1 MGGGGVY
8 NVRFSDKFSLSK
20 TILKLVLAQFVNYGL
35 TLLQY
40 CAMFYPHIN
49 FRPPLHPAY
58 LFIRHSPVST
68 FLSWTVKCTF
78 FFFIFSEKKNCSNTD
93 TWYSSK
99 VTSLSLFVDMCHPLN
114 VNIIFFVI
122 KIIRHCFMILVA
134 ICRIWI
140 RKLLAYYTMK
150 LDLH

>member
-1 MGGGGVY
+1 MYHVK
-8 NVRFSDKFSLSK
+8 FSDKFSLSK

-78 FFFIFSEKKNCSNTD
+78 FSSFFQRKKNCSNTD

-122 KIIRHCFMILVA
+122 KIIKHCFMILVA
-134 ICRIWI
+134 ICRI
-140 RKLLAYYTMK
+140 
-150 LDLH
+150 

>member
-1 MGGGGVY
+1 MGGGVPRQVFGQVFPFKNDTETSFSSICELWLNIIAILCDVLSTY
-8 NVRFSDKFSLSK
+8 KFQAPVTSGIFIHTAFTRFYIF
-20 TILKLVLAQFVNYGL
+20 VLD
-35 TLLQY
+35 
-40 CAMFYPHIN
+40 CEMH
-49 FRPPLHPAY
+49 
-58 LFIRHSPVST
+58 
-68 FLSWTVKCTF
+68 

-122 KIIRHCFMILVA
+122 KIIKHCFMILVA

-150 LDLH
+150 SDLH

>member
-1 MGGGGVY
+1 MYYVK
-8 NVRFSDKFSLSK
+8 FSDKFSLSK

-78 FFFIFSEKKNCSNTD
+78 FFHFFREKKTSNTD

-99 VTSLSLFVDMCHPLN
+99 VTSLSLFVDMCHHLN

-122 KIIRHCFMILVA
+122 KIIKHCFMILVA

-140 RKLLAYYTMK
+140 QKLLAYYTMK
-150 LDLH
+150 SDLH

>member
-1 MGGGGVY
+1 MGGGGMYYVK
-8 NVRFSDKFSLSK
+8 FSDKFSLSK

-35 TLLQY
+35 PLLQY

-49 FRPPLHPAY
+49 FRPRY
-58 LFIRHSPVST
+58 IRHIYSSGIHP
-68 FLSWTVKCTF
+68 FLHFCPGLWNALF
-78 FFFIFSEKKNCSNTD
+78 FHFFREKKTSNND

-122 KIIRHCFMILVA
+122 KIMKHCLMILVA

-150 LDLH
+150 SDLH

>member
-1 MGGGGVY
+1 MYYVK
-8 NVRFSDKFSLSK
+8 FSDKFSLSK

-78 FFFIFSEKKNCSNTD
+78 HFFREKNTSNTD

-99 VTSLSLFVDMCHPLN
+99 VTSLRLFVDMCHPLN

-122 KIIRHCFMILVA
+122 KIMKHCLMILVA

-140 RKLLAYYTMK
+140 RKLLASYPIK
-150 LDLH
+150 SDLHEL